1 MSTLRARLWHLPR
14 IALILWAFTHGTAW
28 LPRVRSPFDDLR
40 ALAWVTLRGWVRI
53 LRDPS
58 GVAGFIIRDGT
69 RVHALYVA
77 PDRRGRGIGRTLL
90 TEAKTRAGMLDLWV
104 LAGNV
109 PARAF
114 YLGQGFREIAQ
125 GQGAGNDEG
134 LPDIL
139 MIWQDATGA
148 A

>member
-1 MSTLRARLWHLPR
+1 MSPVSARLWHLPR
-14 IALILWAFTHGTAW
+14 IASILWAFTHGTPW
-28 LPRVRSPFDDLR
+28 LPRVRSRRDDLR
-40 ALAWVTLRGWVRI
+40 ALAWVMVRGWVRI
-53 LRDPS
+53 LHDRA

-77 PDRRGRGIGRTLL
+77 PDRRGQGVGRALL
-90 TEAKTRAGMLDLWV
+90 AEAKARAGTLDLWV

-114 YLGQGFREIAQ
+114 YLAQGFREVAR

-139 MIWQDATGA
+139 MIWQHGRGA

>member
-14 IALILWAFTHGTAW
+14 IASILWAFTHGTAW
-28 LPRVRSPFDDLR
+28 LPRVRSPLDDLR

-77 PDRRGRGIGRTLL
+77 PDRRGQGIGRTLL

-114 YLGQGFREIAQ
+114 YLAQGFREIAR
-125 GQGAGNDEG
+125 GEGAGNDEG

-139 MIWQDATGA
+139 MIWHDARGA

>member
-1 MSTLRARLWHLPR
+1 MNTDRARLWHLPR
-14 IALILWAFTHGTAW
+14 LAAILWAFTHGTAW
-28 LPRVRSPFDDLR
+28 LPRVRSPLDDLR
-40 ALAWVTLRGWVRI
+40 TLAWVTAHGWVRI
-53 LRDPS
+53 LRDSS

-77 PDRRGRGIGRTLL
+77 PDRRRQGIGRALL
-90 TEAKTRAGMLDLWV
+90 SEAKTRAGMLDLWV

-114 YLGQGFREIAQ
+114 YLAQGFREVAR

-139 MIWQDATGA
+139 MIWQDGREVA
-148 A
+148 